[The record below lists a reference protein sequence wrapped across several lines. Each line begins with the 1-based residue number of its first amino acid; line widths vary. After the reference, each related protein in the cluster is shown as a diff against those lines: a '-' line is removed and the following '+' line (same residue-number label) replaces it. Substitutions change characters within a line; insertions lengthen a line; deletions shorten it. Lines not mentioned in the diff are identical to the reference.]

1 MIERV
6 LQLAKRAG
14 RFEGFDLL
22 LRDERQLSLKFESG
36 RLKETAQHQEAG
48 LSFRGVCRGRVGIA
62 GSTDLARDE
71 ALDDLLRRA
80 EASAEQGEET
90 ALAFPGPSRLPAVSV
105 FDDQAAALGVD
116 HLAALGRRVVE
127 RLKRPGWQVT
137 AAVDRYVETSSFA
150 NSAGQT
156 FTSRATA
163 VAVGAEVTRVKDD
176 DVLMAW
182 DDVASS
188 GIPSEAEL
196 DAIAASIARRIE
208 QGERIVEPPEGKLP
222 VLFTPHGSAALLLPL
237 HQALSGKTVL
247 QGISPLGGKLGEAL
261 FDPAFEVADEPLL
274 SNRVG
279 SRPADDE
286 GMPSARL
293 PLIERGTLRAFVYDL
308 ETAARAGATS
318 TGHGRR
324 TTFGKPGIS
333 FSNLVIKPGRA
344 DEAALLEEM
353 GHGLVV
359 DELIGVGQGNVI
371 SGAFS
376 HPVALAYR
384 VDGGEITGRVKDA
397 AVAGN
402 AYELL
407 KRIRMIG
414 SAAKWLGGSRLVPP
428 LLLDAVNVARR

>member
-1 MIERV
+1 MIERA
-6 LQLAKRAG
+6 LQLARRSG

-22 LRDERQLSLKFESG
+22 LRDERQLSLKFEAG
-36 RLKETAQHQEAG
+36 RLKETAVHQEAG
-48 LSFRGVCRGRVGIA
+48 LSFRGVSGGKVGIA
-62 GSTDLARDE
+62 GTTDLGRE
-71 ALDDLLRRA
+71 ESLEDLLRRA
-80 EASAEQGEET
+80 GASAEQGEPCP
-90 ALAFPGPSRLPAVSV
+90 LDFPAPARLPAVSV
-105 FDDQAAALGVD
+105 FDDQAAALDVD

-127 RLKRPGWQVT
+127 RLRRPGWQVG
-137 AAVDRYVETSSFA
+137 ASVDRYVESSSFV

-163 VAVGAEVTRVKDD
+163 IVVGAEVTRVKED

-182 DDVASS
+182 DDVAAA

-208 QGERIVEPPEGKLP
+208 RGERIVEPPEGKLP

-247 QGISPLGGKLGEAL
+247 QGISPLGGRLGEAV
-261 FDPAFEVADEPLL
+261 FDPAFDLTDEPLL
-274 SNRVG
+274 SSRVG

-286 GMPSARL
+286 GVPSARL
-293 PLIERGTLRAFVYDL
+293 PLVERGTLRAFVYDL
-308 ETAARAGATS
+308 ETAARAGTRS

-324 TTFGKPGIS
+324 TTFGKPAIG
-333 FSNLVIKPGRA
+333 FSNLVIKPGTA
-344 DEAALLEEM
+344 DEEALLHEM

-384 VDGGEITGRVKDA
+384 VDGGEIAGRVKDA

-414 SAAKWLGGSRLVPP
+414 GAAKWVGGSRLVPP